1 MKKNKRIAVFTGLAI
16 TDSTKQEK
24 ISGVPLPSQ
33 EDIKNAKEWV
43 DENEL

>member
-24 ISGVPLPSQ
+24 VSGVPLPSQ
-33 EDIKNAKEWV
+33 EDIENAKKWV
-43 DENEL
+43 DEHEV